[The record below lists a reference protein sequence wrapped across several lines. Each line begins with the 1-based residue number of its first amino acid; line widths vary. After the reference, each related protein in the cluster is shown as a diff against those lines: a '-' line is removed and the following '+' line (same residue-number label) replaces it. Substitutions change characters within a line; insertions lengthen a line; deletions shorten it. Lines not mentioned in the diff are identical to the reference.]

1 MTKRENIDG
10 LVAAFIE
17 AGGQVKIGRTR
28 KAKGIRSHATLFG
41 GNRVFLAARP
51 VASAEQGG
59 MLRMGTG
66 LRKYGN

>member
-1 MTKRENIDG
+1 MDD
-10 LVAAFIE
+10 LVAEFLAQ
-17 AGGQVKIGRTR
+17 GGQIKVGRTR
-28 KAKGIRSHATLFG
+28 KAKGIGPSATLFG
-41 GNRVFLAARP
+41 GNRVFLASRP